1 MRAQK
6 CRGFSDLSPEEMT
19 KFRLIEGVFRDCCL
33 KCGYQEVRTPTLEY
47 LYLFTSVGTLT
58 PSMLR
63 RVYSFLDWDGWSGER
78 VVLRPDGTIPVA
90 RLYIDR
96 LSAKR
101 LARLFY
107 VTNVFIFDD
116 TGKKSRER
124 WQCGAELIGANQA
137 LADAELVALALDV
150 LQRLGL
156 KDVGLK
162 ISHAGLLRALLDSL
176 ELETSEQARIFDQI
190 LDGDI
195 EALARIKPDKPEMV
209 EALTL
214 LLDMKGKSSGLKN
227 IKALFSQKLPELE
240 PSLDNFIAVCHLIE
254 TLGYDYQIDLAS
266 GKGFEYYTGIIFHL
280 FIGEEN
286 IGGGGRYDA
295 LIPLMNGQDT
305 PAAGFA
311 LYLNRLMK
319 LITPDALVEPIT
331 KRVLVRVAPEVVKQ
345 GFNIASILRSFGY
358 IVEFT
363 LNGEEATNYGWLL
376 EVKREKPLFV
386 LTNQIGGKESAAESI
401 TGVLTLLGCE
411 EDVAEDSFA

>member
-90 RLYIDR
+90 RLYIDS

-107 VTNVFIFDD
+107 VTNVFMFDE

-150 LQRLGL
+150 LRRLGL
-156 KDVGLK
+156 GGVVLK

-176 ELETSEQARIFDQI
+176 ELETSEQAKIFDQI

-227 IKALFSQKLPELE
+227 IKALFSQKLPGFEL
-240 PSLDNFIAVCHLIE
+240 SLDNFIAVCHLIE

-295 LIPLMNGQDT
+295 LIPLMSGQDT

-311 LYLNRLMK
+311 LYLNRLME

-331 KRVLVRVAPEVVKQ
+331 KRVLVSIAPEVVKQ
-345 GFNIASILRSFGY
+345 GFDIANILRGFGY
-358 IVEFT
+358 TVE
-363 LNGEEATNYGWLL
+363 LALDGEEATNYVWLL

-386 LTNQIGGKESAAESI
+386 LTDQIGGKEYTVESI